1 MEGEG
6 VTHGVQHM
14 HPGQIQAVD
23 RRADRHR
30 PGGHDQAVIA
40 QLAVSPRRRGHGD
53 LLGGRVDRSG
63 GVFQQQPQ
71 ASSFQVAVVRWAND
85 RQSATSPDR

>member
-14 HPGQIQAVD
+14 HPIQVQAVD
-23 RRADRHR
+23 RWADRHR
-30 PGGHDQAVIA
+30 SGGHDQAVII
-40 QLAVSPRRRGHGD
+40 QLAVSPARLGRGD

-63 GVFQQQPQ
+63 GVLQQQPQ
-71 ASSFQVAVVRWAND
+71 PSSFQVASGAVGQRPPVGHVTR
-85 RQSATSPDR
+85 